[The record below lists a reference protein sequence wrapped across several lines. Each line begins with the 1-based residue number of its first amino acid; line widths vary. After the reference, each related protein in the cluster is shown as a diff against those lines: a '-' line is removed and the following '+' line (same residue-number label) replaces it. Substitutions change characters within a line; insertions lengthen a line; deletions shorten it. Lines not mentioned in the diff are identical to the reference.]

1 MVPQRAPPTRPGAV
15 ALPGGAESFE
25 QRNIEK
31 DQLVRNVAAIV
42 AQIKDHM
49 GQSKKKGVQLG
60 DDSTDPEIGK
70 IVRQNFCDA
79 LVPVLNYGF
88 KSFKLFGKHHFWDFL
103 EKLLDDQ
110 LEKSNDGSFSVEKQ
124 SAKYNLCRAVAII
137 ADIKLMEKNNDMRLR
152 AFICYGMN
160 VQSLHRWMQVLRQN
174 DMLAKK
180 FFEPWS
186 YIQTDHSMQELVRAL
201 QPLGE
206 HTFRLALDYE
216 VASLNIGVPKVHGA
230 R

>member
-1 MVPQRAPPTRPGAV
+1 
-15 ALPGGAESFE
+15 
-25 QRNIEK
+25 
-31 DQLVRNVAAIV
+31 
-42 AQIKDHM
+42 M
-49 GQSKKKGVQLG
+49 GQSKKKGVSLG

-70 IVRQNFCDA
+70 IVRQSFCDA
-79 LVPVLNYGF
+79 LLPVLNYGF

-160 VQSLHRWMQVLRQN
+160 VQILHCWMQVLRQN
-174 DMLAKK
+174 KMRAKK

-186 YIQTDHSMQELVRAL
+186 IIQTEHSMQELVRAL

-216 VASLNIGVPKVHGA
+216 VAANIGLPKVHG

>member
-1 MVPQRAPPTRPGAV
+1 M
-15 ALPGGAESFE
+15 
-25 QRNIEK
+25 
-31 DQLVRNVAAIV
+31 
-42 AQIKDHM
+42 
-49 GQSKKKGVQLG
+49 
-60 DDSTDPEIGK
+60 
-70 IVRQNFCDA
+70 
-79 LVPVLNYGF
+79 NYGF

-152 AFICYGMN
+152 SFICYGLN

-174 DMLAKK
+174 EVLAKK
-180 FFEPWS
+180 FFEAWS
-186 YIQTDHSMQELVRAL
+186 YVQSDHSMTDLISAL
-201 QPLGE
+201 QPLSQ

-216 VASLNIGVPKVHGA
+216 VASLTNFGIPRVHGG